1 MAEIVRHRISVTT
14 DAGGDA
20 TAFTPVAFGRVLQLR
35 YVPDGTSPLDT
46 AADLDI
52 TLKESG
58 VVVAN
63 HDNIGTSAFT
73 KVYRQATHGIDGSAS
88 LYAAGGEPTEDHV
101 FVAGEPIKLVIASG
115 GNAKSG
121 TLVVGQ
127 FENGPR

>member
-1 MAEIVRHRISVTT
+1 MTT

-46 AADLDI
+46 GADLDI

-73 KVYRQATHGIDGSAS
+73 KVYRQATHAIDGSAS
-88 LYAAGGEPTEDHV
+88 LHAAGGEPTEDYV
-101 FVAGEPIKLVIASG
+101 FVAGEPIKLVIFSG

-121 TLVVGQ
+121 TFYIWTG
-127 FENGPR
+127 

>member
-1 MAEIVRHRISVTT
+1 MAEIVRHRIPVTT

-20 TAFTPVAFGRVLQLR
+20 TAFTAVTFGRILQVR
-35 YVPDGTSPLDT
+35 YVPDGTSPIDT
-46 AADLDI
+46 GADLDI

-73 KVYRQATHGIDGSAS
+73 KVYRQPTHAIDGSAS
-88 LYAAGGEPTEDHV
+88 LYAAGGEPTEDHI

-121 TLVVGQ
+121 TFYIWTG
-127 FENGPR
+127 